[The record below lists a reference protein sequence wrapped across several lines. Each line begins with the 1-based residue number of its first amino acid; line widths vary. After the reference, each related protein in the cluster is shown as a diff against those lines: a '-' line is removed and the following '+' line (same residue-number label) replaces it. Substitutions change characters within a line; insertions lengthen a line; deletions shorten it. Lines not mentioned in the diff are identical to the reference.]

1 MRIHTRFM
9 PEPGCG
15 LTFRKP
21 SDRDLLRR
29 MIQQE
34 EYRKG
39 KLLPNEVELSKE
51 LNISR
56 NTLRQAINR
65 LVFEGLLIRKKGYG
79 TTVAPQNVMSNA
91 RNWMSFSQEMHAQG
105 MVVQNFEL
113 HISRKTPPA
122 EASEFLNAP
131 EGARL
136 LCLERL
142 RGRPNLPFVYFISYF
157 NPAIPMTGEEDMA
170 LPLYENLRKNY
181 GIVVK
186 TSREMVYAR
195 SANAELAEKLD
206 ITAVEAVL
214 PRRPGYD
221 ARHRAGC
228 TVRNK
233 AVSGW
238 FPRRGRTYHAV
249 CPHPSG
255 AEAFDLPVPNAAAC
269 VRATRG
275 TGRIHRSE
283 RADGRI
289 TRPTRARLVVHCR
302 GNQLLR
308 RRLGAGIAF
317 RSSDLPAGV
326 VQWLLLDA
334 AGNALPER
342 RCSMRARTECM
353 SRCGRRIPLR
363 DAGSVRISRSA

>member
-1 MRIHTRFM
+1 MKLQLD
-9 PEPGCG
+9 PNSS
-15 LTFRKP
+15 KP
-21 SDRDLLRR
+21 LHQQAEDLLRQ

-157 NPAIPMTGEEDMA
+157 NPAIPMKIG
-170 LPLYENLRKNY
+170 
-181 GIVVK
+181 
-186 TSREMVYAR
+186 
-195 SANAELAEKLD
+195 
-206 ITAVEAVL
+206 
-214 PRRPGYD
+214 
-221 ARHRAGC
+221 RAH
-228 TVRNK
+228 V
-233 AVSGW
+233 
-238 FPRRGRTYHAV
+238 
-249 CPHPSG
+249 
-255 AEAFDLPVPNAAAC
+255 
-269 VRATRG
+269 
-275 TGRIHRSE
+275 
-283 RADGRI
+283 
-289 TRPTRARLVVHCR
+289 
-302 GNQLLR
+302 
-308 RRLGAGIAF
+308 
-317 RSSDLPAGV
+317 
-326 VQWLLLDA
+326 
-334 AGNALPER
+334 
-342 RCSMRARTECM
+342 
-353 SRCGRRIPLR
+353 
-363 DAGSVRISRSA
+363 

>member
-1 MRIHTRFM
+1 MKLQLD
-9 PEPGCG
+9 PNSS
-15 LTFRKP
+15 KP
-21 SDRDLLRR
+21 LHQQAEDLLRQ

-56 NTLRQAINR
+56 N
-65 LVFEGLLIRKKGYG
+65 IRKKGYG

-206 ITAVEAVL
+206 INEGEPILVRKRFVLDVNDTPVEYNI
-214 PRRPGYD
+214 GY
-221 ARHRAGC
+221 
-228 TVRNK
+228 
-233 AVSGW
+233 
-238 FPRRGRTYHAV
+238 Y
-249 CPHPSG
+249 
-255 AEAFDLPVPNAAAC
+255 
-269 VRATRG
+269 
-275 TGRIHRSE
+275 
-283 RADGRI
+283 RADSFTYSIEFING
-289 TRPTRARLVVHCR
+289 
-302 GNQLLR
+302 
-308 RRLGAGIAF
+308 
-317 RSSDLPAGV
+317 
-326 VQWLLLDA
+326 
-334 AGNALPER
+334 
-342 RCSMRARTECM
+342 
-353 SRCGRRIPLR
+353 
-363 DAGSVRISRSA
+363 